1 MPIATG
7 ARAPDF
13 TLPRRDRGTFR
24 LAEAKGAVLLAFCK
38 TGCPTCR
45 LAFPFVEKLHRAY
58 DAFPVLGVSQD
69 EAAPTDEFC
78 GAFGITFPM
87 LLEAA
92 PWPVSS
98 SYDLI
103 AVPTLVLVGKDGVV
117 VDVMEGWQ
125 RPAMNRLAAKVA
137 EWIGAKPA
145 EVSTPADGAPELKP
159 G

>member
-13 TLPRRDRGTFR
+13 TLPRRDRGSFR
-24 LAEAKGAVLLAFCK
+24 LAEAGSAVLLAFYK
-38 TGCPTCR
+38 TTCPTCR
-45 LAFPFVEKLHRAY
+45 LAFPFVERLHRAY
-58 DAFPVLGVSQD
+58 DAFPVFGVSQD
-69 EAAPTDEFC
+69 DAAATDGFC
-78 GAFGITFPM
+78 REFGITFPM

-98 SYDLI
+98 AYELI

-117 VDVMEGWQ
+117 ADVMEGWQ
-125 RPAMNRLAAKVA
+125 RSAMNRHGTTISG
-137 EWIGAKPA
+137 WIGAKPA
-145 EVSTPADGAPELKP
+145 AVSTPEDGAPELKP